1 MVSPAFASLLAQ
13 GRAEFNRR
21 TVEAARRHPGFDH
34 GALRAF
40 LADGVDALVQ
50 AVSAAAPERALAAAF
65 DAYDIAIELT
75 GLRLVGPGARS
86 TALPEAW
93 RTPLP
98 RLAGLVAREPAA
110 IIGLVSNAALHL
122 ETIPGVRAGQWI
134 AELAALAPRIE
145 SSAQLLSVGQLLAWR
160 AGAVHFR
167 AGALAAAD
175 SLPEALALAAV
186 GDAGAGS
193 WVALR
198 ARIEAEP
205 WWRAGD
211 GIGLAQREAGA
222 FSGLGGM
229 FGAPP
234 AVRAAPGGFYVESD
248 GRHFLLLADAYGA
261 VLVGASGEEFAQAGA
276 AAGTVAFTVEGGQL
290 AIGRQRIALD
300 LPAEGL
306 AVCASAG
313 TLAITS
319 PFTHA
324 IRLVPRQ

>member
-1 MVSPAFASLLAQ
+1 MVSPAFADLLAS

-21 TVEAARRHPGFDH
+21 TAEAARRHPGFDH

-40 LADGVDALVQ
+40 LADGADALVQ
-50 AVSAAAPERALAAAF
+50 AVAAAAPERALAATF
-65 DAYDIAIELT
+65 EAYDIALELT
-75 GLRLVGPGARS
+75 GLRLVGPAARS
-86 TALPEAW
+86 TLLPAAW
-93 RTPLP
+93 RRLLP
-98 RLAGLVAREPAA
+98 RLAALVAREPEAV
-110 IIGLVSNAALHL
+110 IGLVSNAALHL
-122 ETIPGVRAGQWI
+122 ETIPGVRGAQWI
-134 AELAALAPRIE
+134 AEMSALAPRID
-145 SSAQLLSVGQLLAWR
+145 SSAQLRIVGQLLAWR
-160 AGAVHFR
+160 AGAAHFR
-167 AGALAAAD
+167 SGALAAAD
-175 SLPEALALAAV
+175 SLPEALAMAAL
-186 GDAGAGS
+186 GDVHAGS
-193 WVALR
+193 WASLR
-198 ARIEAEP
+198 ARIEADP

-211 GIGLAQREAGA
+211 GVGLAEREAGA

-234 AVRAAPGGFYVESD
+234 AVRAAPGGFYVASD

-261 VLVGASGEEFAQAGA
+261 VLVGADSEEFAQAGA
-276 AAGTVAFTVEGGQL
+276 APGAVAFTVEGERI
-290 AIGRQRIALD
+290 AVGRQRIALD